1 MKLSIEKEF
10 DLEVGEDTYS
20 GMFKDLTKKQDKELN
35 KTLQKRKDKNT
46 ALQNLLKKIKKQ
58 ERKIFV
64 AEKQELWKEISTLE
78 KSLDTLE
85 AQTQKIVSELEDS
98 DVLDT
103 MFKSRLT
110 MSISGEDKQKIMA
123 IGEEYGY
130 ERVFSTIIDDIR
142 EKQEKK

>member
-98 DVLDT
+98 DVLDS